1 MRPQKTGRLMRMMLW
16 GGVIAFVF
24 SIQVGGG
31 EAQEAPGTG
40 GESEIDE
47 AVVLNFEGAD
57 IREVIHSL
65 ATALGINYIIDPRVQ
80 GQVTI
85 RTTGKI
91 ARRDLFPLF
100 HQILRSS
107 GIAAVKVGEV
117 YQIAPVG
124 EAKTKSALV
133 TSSAARR
140 EAAAEDAFVIELVK
154 IEHLAAEEMAKVL
167 QPFISPG
174 GDVIAYPR
182 GNLVIIT
189 DLASNV
195 TRLKELVRAFDTDTF
210 RDLHTRVFRIEHANV
225 EDLGEE
231 LKGVLAPYGVTP
243 KTAEERGVFIVPLSR
258 LNALVVV
265 SFNPEVLAQVERWIQ
280 ILDVPPEKG
289 GGRAVHV
296 YAVENAKAADL
307 AAVLGDLYGGE
318 GGGTGRR
325 RDQRSRSGTTR
336 SLEAGRE
343 RGESADLGSTSEGLG
358 AGGRRR
364 GSRRRE
370 RTSGGGTQSISITPR
385 EGERPIFKEEV
396 RIVAD
401 DITNS
406 LVILA
411 TPRDYDMIREVLRQ
425 LDVVPRQVLIE
436 AVIAE
441 VGLTGDLRFGVEYAI
456 ASGGLGRLLGS
467 TTSSSSTSSTGG
479 NGTSSSTSSTGGT
492 STSSDGATSAGIS
505 DDKLLGVAKR
515 AIHVS
520 GQGLFGFITDRD
532 QFLVLVKALA
542 AQSRLNILATPHI
555 IAADNREA
563 HILIGEQIPILT
575 STQQSTLAQAN
586 IVQSIQ
592 YRDTGKILTILP
604 QVNSAGLVNMEI
616 RQEVSDVGQDRF
628 GGTNSPSFITREAE
642 TTVVVQNGESVLIGG
657 IIDDNITRAR
667 SGVPFLMDIPVFGR
681 LFRVET
687 ERVDRTELIIL
698 ITPHVIRDRQ
708 EARVVTEEFEGR
720 IRNLKEMLERVKRHR
735 PGAASP

>member
-1 MRPQKTGRLMRMMLW
+1 MTVPAPLLRW
-16 GGVIAFVF
+16 GGVV
-24 SIQVGGG
+24 VCVCLVWGGAG
-31 EAQEAPGTG
+31 KAQETPAADATVN
-40 GESEIDE
+40 E

-65 ATALGINYIIDPRVQ
+65 ATALGINYLIDPRVQ

-85 RTTGKI
+85 RTTGRI

-107 GIAAVKVGEV
+107 GLAAVKVGEM
-117 YQIAPVG
+117 YQIVPVG
-124 EAKTKSALV
+124 EAKTRSALV
-133 TSSAARR
+133 TRAAERR
-140 EAAAEDAFVIELVK
+140 GAAAEDAFVIELVK

-167 QPFISPG
+167 QPFVSPG

-182 GNLVIIT
+182 GNLVILT

-225 EDLGEE
+225 EDLGQE
-231 LKGVLAPYGVTP
+231 LKEVLAPYGVTP
-243 KTAEERGVFIVPLSR
+243 KTAEERGVFIVPLTR
-258 LNALVVV
+258 LNAVVVV
-265 SFNPEVLAQVERWIQ
+265 SFNPDVLAQVERWIQ

-318 GGGTGRR
+318 GGGARR
-325 RDQRSRSGTTR
+325 RGERTATTSG
-336 SLEAGRE
+336 LEPGRE
-343 RGESADLGSTSEGLG
+343 RGDGATLGGTGEGV
-358 AGGRRR
+358 GGRRR
-364 GSRRRE
+364 PGRRRE
-370 RTSGGGTQSISITPR
+370 RPSGAGPQSISITPR

-401 DITNS
+401 DVTNS

-411 TPRDYDMIREVLRQ
+411 TPRDYDMIREVLRK

-456 ASGGLGRLLGS
+456 ATGGIGRLLGS
-467 TTSSSSTSSTGG
+467 TSGTGG
-479 NGTSSSTSSTGGT
+479 SGTDGGASSTGGT
-492 STSSDGATSAGIS
+492 NGGGATAGGIS
-505 DDKLLGVAKR
+505 DTALLRGAKR
-515 AIHVS
+515 GVHVS

-532 QFLVLVKALA
+532 QFLLLVNALA
-542 AQSRLNILATPHI
+542 AQSRLNILATPHV

-563 HILIGEQIPILT
+563 HILIGEQIPVLT
-575 STQQSTLAQAN
+575 ATQQSTLAQAN

-604 QVNSAGLVNMEI
+604 QVNSAGLVNMQI

-657 IIDDNITRAR
+657 IIDDNITRTR
-667 SGVPFLMDIPVFGR
+667 RGVPFLMNVPVLGR
-681 LFRVET
+681 LFRVES

-698 ITPHVIRDRQ
+698 ITPHVIRDRD
-708 EARVVTEEFEGR
+708 EARAVTEEFEGR
-720 IRNLKEMLERVKRHR
+720 IRTLKQMLERVKRPQPEPQS
-735 PGAASP
+735 PGTGP

>member
-1 MRPQKTGRLMRMMLW
+1 MTVPRPLLRW
-16 GGVIAFVF
+16 GGIVVC
-24 SIQVGGG
+24 VCLVWGGAG
-31 EAQEAPGTG
+31 KAQETSGADATVN
-40 GESEIDE
+40 E

-65 ATALGINYIIDPRVQ
+65 ATALGINYLIDPRVQ

-85 RTTGKI
+85 RTTGRI

-107 GIAAVKVGEV
+107 GLAAVKVGEM
-117 YQIAPVG
+117 YQIVPVG

-133 TSSAARR
+133 TDAAERR
-140 EAAAEDAFVIELVK
+140 GAATEDAFVIELVK

-167 QPFISPG
+167 QPFVSPG

-195 TRLKELVRAFDTDTF
+195 ARLKELVRAFDTDTF

-225 EDLGEE
+225 EDLGQE
-231 LKGVLAPYGVTP
+231 LKEVLAPYGVTP
-243 KTAEERGVFIVPLSR
+243 KTAEERGVFIVPLTR
-258 LNALVVV
+258 LNAVVVV
-265 SFNPEVLAQVERWIQ
+265 SFNPDVLAQVEQWIQ

-307 AAVLGDLYGGE
+307 AAVLGDLYGSE
-318 GGGTGRR
+318 GGVARR
-325 RDQRSRSGTTR
+325 RGERTGPTSG
-336 SLEAGRE
+336 LEPGRE
-343 RGESADLGSTSEGLG
+343 RGDGATLGGTGEGG
-358 AGGRRR
+358 VGGRRR
-364 GSRRRE
+364 TTRRRE
-370 RTSGGGTQSISITPR
+370 RVSGAGPQSISITPR

-411 TPRDYDMIREVLRQ
+411 TPRDYDMIREVLRK

-436 AVIAE
+436 AVIVE
-441 VGLTGDLRFGVEYAI
+441 VGLTGELRFGVEYAI
-456 ASGGLGRLLGS
+456 ATGGIGRLLGS
-467 TTSSSSTSSTGG
+467 GSGGTGSTGSDATG
-479 NGTSSSTSSTGGT
+479 SNTGGT
-492 STSSDGATSAGIS
+492 SSGGATAGGIS
-505 DDKLLGVAKR
+505 DTALLNVAKR
-515 AIHVS
+515 GVHVS

-532 QFLVLVKALA
+532 QFLLLVNALA
-542 AQSRLNILATPHI
+542 AQSRLNILATPHV

-657 IIDDNITRAR
+657 IIDDNVTRTR
-667 SGVPFLMDIPVFGR
+667 RGVPFLMDVPVLGR
-681 LFRVET
+681 LFRVES

-698 ITPHVIRDRQ
+698 ITPHVIRDRD
-708 EARVVTEEFEGR
+708 EARAVTEEFEGR
-720 IRNLKEMLERVKRHR
+720 IRNLKQMLERVKR
-735 PGAASP
+735 PKSEPQSAPPSP